1 VSRSN
6 RLRNIQPTRV
16 VVAMFS
22 TLLFSACSYVP
33 SVTKVPENKLAEYNP
48 KHFSPDSSAND
59 TSTFENEDSLIMKAI
74 FYEQQEDFEK
84 SNYYYDKLYQETG
97 KEEYLFREMGT
108 ALFIN
113 KKSKNLDKLQS
124 WVDQH
129 PNNVKAKRILLS
141 SYLANKQYDKA
152 KAIGEL
158 LIRESGMPIDFE
170 LASNPYIMTGEYAK
184 AVELLTQAYNK
195 TFNADILIKIT
206 TLLANYIGDVD
217 EAVKRLENH
226 RHLYECNERV
236 CLQLAEIY
244 SKQEKIPE
252 LLSLYRDLYKA
263 TGNEQYAVKLIEG
276 YVFTKETDKAI
287 AFLTNEYQNDELLY
301 ELYLSKK
308 DYKKAQIIAQKV
320 YERGRGPRW
329 LAESAMA
336 LYEQAEN
343 KDSKPMLDEVVKK
356 FEKAINEGARDGVYL
371 NYYGYT
377 LIDKDIDIARGVD
390 LIKEALAEDPN
401 NTYYLDSLA
410 WGYYKLHH
418 CKEAYQEMKKVVDIE
433 GLEEDEIREHWL
445 HIKKCNKQKGDY
457 IGKNF
462 R

>member
-1 VSRSN
+1 VSRNN
-6 RLRNIQPTRV
+6 RLRSVQRQRLVLGV
-16 VVAMFS
+16 VSV
-22 TLLFSACSYVP
+22 LFWSACSYVP
-33 SVTKVPENKLAEYNP
+33 NVTKVPKNKLAEYNP
-48 KHFSPDSSAND
+48 KHFAHQKYDQNSSEY
-59 TSTFENEDSLIMKAI
+59 ENEDSLIMKAI
-74 FYEQQEDFEK
+74 FYEQQGDYEK

-108 ALFIN
+108 ALYIN
-113 KKSKNLDKLQS
+113 RKSKNVGRLQA
-124 WVDQH
+124 WAKAH
-129 PNNVKAKRILLS
+129 PDNIKAKRLLLS
-141 SYLANKQYDKA
+141 AYLTEKRYDEA
-152 KAIGEL
+152 KKIGKEL
-158 LIRESGMPIDFE
+158 LEHSGMPIDFE
-170 LASNPYIMTGEYAK
+170 LASNPYIMTGEYK
-184 AVELLTQAYNK
+184 EAVDLLTQAYNK

-206 TLLANYIGDVD
+206 TLLANYIGDVN
-217 EAVKRLENH
+217 EAINRLENH
-226 RHLYECNERV
+226 RRLYECNERV

-252 LLSLYRDLYKA
+252 LLSLYKDLYKA

-287 AFLTNEYQNDELLY
+287 AFLTSEYQNDELLY

-320 YERGRGPRW
+320 YEHGHGPRW

-356 FEKAINEGARDGVYL
+356 FEKAIQEGARDSVYL

-377 LIDKDIDIARGVD
+377 LIDKDIDIAKGVD
-390 LIKEALAEDPN
+390 LIKEALSEDPN

-410 WGYYKLHH
+410 WGYYKLNN
-418 CKEAYQEMKKVVDIE
+418 CKEAYREMKKVVDIE
-433 GLEEDEIREHWL
+433 GLEEDEIREHWQN
-445 HIKKCNKQKGDY
+445 IEKCNKK
-457 IGKNF
+457 
-462 R
+462 